1 MGAPAVLHAEDVG
14 VRHGHVTALAG
25 VDVRVDPGEVV
36 ALVGPNGSGKTTLL
50 RVLGGLRRPTT
61 GRALLAGTDLR
72 RVPDRERARRVAY
85 VGQDEEGDLPFT
97 AREVLLLGRAV
108 RHPDWRPYDAD
119 DHAAVAALLQTWQ
132 LTGLADRGL
141 DEMSGGE
148 RRRVLLARAF
158 AQGGDV
164 LLLDEPTNHLDLRHQ
179 HALLAHVAD
188 AGGTAVVALHDLD
201 LAAAYCSRVVVLA
214 SGSVVADGRPAD
226 VLTAALVGRVYRVH
240 ARTLHDGRRTHVVV
254 GR

>member
-1 MGAPAVLHAEDVG
+1 MAATAVLHAQDVG
-14 VRHGHVTALAG
+14 VRHGPVTALTG
-25 VDVRVDPGEVV
+25 VDVRVHPGEVV

-72 RVPDRERARRVAY
+72 SVPDRTRARRVAY

-97 AREVLLLGRAV
+97 PREVLLLGRAV

-119 DHAAVAALLQTWQ
+119 DRAAVEALLARWE
-132 LTGLADRGL
+132 LGPLADRGL

-188 AGGTAVVALHDLD
+188 AGTTAVVALHDLD
-201 LAAAYCSRVVVLA
+201 LAAAYCTRVVMLA
-214 SGSVVADGRPAD
+214 RGRVVADGPPAD
-226 VLTAALVGRVYRVH
+226 VLTADRVGAVYGVD
-240 ARTLHDGRRTHVVV
+240 ARTVDDGRRRHVVV